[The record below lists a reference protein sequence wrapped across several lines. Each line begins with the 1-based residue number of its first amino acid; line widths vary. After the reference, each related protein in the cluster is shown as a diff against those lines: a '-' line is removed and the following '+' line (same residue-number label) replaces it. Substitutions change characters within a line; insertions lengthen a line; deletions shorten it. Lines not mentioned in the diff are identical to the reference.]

1 MNWLIEILGIEA
13 PDNTVLQSAEIG
25 MRSAFPWWLM
35 VPIVAVLGAGV
46 FWLYRRESDKVSP
59 WRRAVLTA
67 LRTAALAL
75 LLLLLFRPVLLAEYV
90 GERLRPIVVLV
101 DNSQSM
107 QLQDRRLTDDDKLRV
122 AIAKGLIP
130 VTTSFKD
137 EKSRV
142 PLPADTPKDP
152 TRADL
157 ARAVLTHPELKL
169 IDGLQKRGPVRAYL
183 FGQRLRGDDADR
195 REKGVGLPV
204 EPERIEKTEKTEK
217 AEIDRLLAA
226 FKADESRTAAADA
239 IREVLQGREGDPPAA
254 IVMLTD
260 GQDNASKYTLAEAA
274 REVGRDKI
282 PLHIYGVGTA
292 EGGSLQLR
300 EVGAPPTIFYDDTIV
315 VPLRWRAH
323 GFKKGELEMTVTL
336 GGRLVAKKNI
346 PVQTGEDLRDALAFI
361 PEKGKDAEQD
371 LELVTTIQL
380 KGNDTFK
387 DKITQKV
394 RLIDSRIKVLYV
406 EGTPRFEYKFLQPM
420 LLRDRR
426 VDVSFLLTSADP
438 QVLDSGPPFLPSF
451 PATRDKFFEAKY
463 NLIILGDVP
472 AEFLTKERQEWIRD
486 FVKDRGGLIVIA
498 GRQNLPG
505 GYAGTTL
512 AEMLPIEFEAGKP
525 ALEERPQEY
534 QPALTEAGKRAGM
547 LALADT
553 PEDSL
558 KVWRDLPGFY
568 WNSPAIRLRPGAT
581 SLLVNP
587 KSKMA
592 KADNQPMPVLASQHY
607 GKGQVLFMSSDES
620 WRWRYN
626 TQDKHFA
633 RFWGQIIYQTGLPH
647 LLGNHAQRAQ
657 MALERSQALVDRP
670 GSVFVRLLDREFNP
684 RKDKTVEA
692 VLEWLDAPAGQEKKR
707 KVALQAVPGR
717 EGEYRALLAHDRPG
731 RFTLTVN
738 NPDPEKFSYRVDLP
752 PRHELEEA
760 GMAEAALREAAALS
774 GGGFY
779 REEDLSRLADS
790 VQTQKVRFQRHQEI
804 VLWNSLAMILF
815 VLLVSAEWL
824 LRKFS
829 DLV

>member
-1 MNWLIEILGIEA
+1 MDWLIDILGIEA
-13 PDNTVLQSAEIG
+13 PDNTLLQSAEIG
-25 MRSAFPWWLM
+25 FRAAIPWWL
-35 VPIVAVLGAGV
+35 VIPLVAALGAGI
-46 FWLYRRESDKVSP
+46 FWLYRREAGKVSP
-59 WRRAVLTA
+59 LRRAAMAA

-75 LLLLLFRPVLLAEYV
+75 LVLLLFRPVLLAEYV
-90 GERLRPIVVLV
+90 GERPRPIVLLL

-122 AIAKGLIP
+122 AVAKGLVP
-130 VTTSFKD
+130 LTTSFKD
-137 EKSRV
+137 EKSRT
-142 PLPADTPKDP
+142 PLPAETPKDP
-152 TRADL
+152 KRADL
-157 ARAVLTHPELKL
+157 VRAVLTHPELKL
-169 IDGLQKRGPVRAYL
+169 IEGLQKRGPVRAYL
-183 FGQRLRGDDADR
+183 FGQRLRGDEATSDGEPKAA
-195 REKGVGLPV
+195 EPV
-204 EPERIEKTEKTEK
+204 KNASASTELG
-217 AEIDRLLAA
+217 RLLAA
-226 FKADESRTAAADA
+226 FKADEPRTAAADA
-239 IREVLQGREGDPPAA
+239 IREVLQGKEGDPPAA

-260 GQDNASKYTLAEAA
+260 GQDNASKYTLAEVA
-274 REVGRDKI
+274 RECGREKV

-315 VPLRWRAH
+315 VPLRWRAQ
-323 GFKKGELEMTVTL
+323 GFKKGELQMTITL
-336 GGRLVAKKNI
+336 GGRLVAKKDI
-346 PVQTGEDLRDALAFI
+346 PIQTGEDLRDALGFI
-361 PEKGKDAEQD
+361 PEKGKDPEQD
-371 LELVTTIQL
+371 LELITTIQL
-380 KGNDTFK
+380 KGSDTFK
-387 DKITQKV
+387 DRITQKV

-426 VDVSFLLTSADP
+426 VEVSFLLTSADP
-438 QVLDSGPPFLPSF
+438 QVLSSGPPFLPSF

-498 GRQNLPG
+498 GRQHLPG
-505 GYAGTTL
+505 SYSNTTL

-547 LALADT
+547 LALADS
-553 PEDSL
+553 PEESL

-568 WNSPAIRLRPGAT
+568 WNSPALKLRPGAT

-607 GKGQVLFMSSDES
+607 GKGQVLFMTSDES

-657 MALERSQALVDRP
+657 MALERSQALVDQP

-684 RKDKTVEA
+684 RKDKVVDA

-707 KVALQAVPGR
+707 KVTLQAIPGR
-717 EGEYRALLAHDRPG
+717 DGEYRALLAHDRPG

-738 NPDPEKFSYRVDLP
+738 NPDPETFSYRVELP
-752 PRHELEEA
+752 PKHELEET